1 MSDTMLYIETTS
13 DTALNITEDIV
24 HLQIAKNAINSLS
37 HIASKDYGGRFISKD
52 ERYQI
57 VKLINVAERRLREE
71 LRKEHIQ
78 PTEKKVYESLRK
90 SVKEELKKEGYKF
103 DENFRE
109 C

>member
-1 MSDTMLYIETTS
+1 MNDSMLYIETTS

-24 HLQIAKNAINSLS
+24 HLQIAKNAINKLS
-37 HIASKDYGGRFISKD
+37 HVASKDYDGTFISKD

-57 VKLINVAERRLREE
+57 VKLINDAERRLRSE

-90 SVKEELKKEGYKF
+90 KVKEELKKEGYKF

>member
-1 MSDTMLYIETTS
+1 MSDKMLYIETTS

-37 HIASKDYGGRFISKD
+37 HIASKDYDNRFNSKD
-52 ERYQI
+52 EKYQI
-57 VKLINVAERRLREE
+57 VKLINDAERRLRSE

-90 SVKEELKKEGYKF
+90 KVKEELKKEGYKF